1 MKLLVT
7 GGAGFIG
14 SHLVEYLTHK
24 GSEVIVFD
32 DLSSGNINNLRSII
46 STINIIENDI
56 RDTDSVML
64 AMKEVDVVFHLA
76 AQTTVS
82 GSLIDPFLTHE
93 TNNTGT
99 LNILWAALK
108 AGVSRV
114 VISSSCSI
122 YGDIHSPPLQESYL
136 PAPKSPYAASKLVA
150 EALADSFYYSYG
162 LETVCLRYFNVY
174 GERQSATSDYAAVI
188 PRFIDCYRQRQSP
201 IVYGDGQQS
210 RDFIHVSDV
219 VKANWLAASTS
230 SEILTQYRT
239 FNIGSGQNV
248 TITQLLDIISAEAG
262 YLLPPNFQSSRIGD
276 IRASRADITLARQNL
291 GFSPAVDL
299 KDGIKNLYNYESEDV

>member
-1 MKLLVT
+1 MKAIIT
-7 GGAGFIG
+7 GGCGFIG
-14 SHLVEYLTHK
+14 SHLVDFLLHK
-24 GSEVIVFD
+24 GVTPVIYD
-32 DLSSGNINNLRSII
+32 NLSTGNLKNLQNCQGQIEIITADLRDLDKLRQ
-46 STINIIENDI
+46 TIKCADW
-56 RDTDSVML
+56 
-64 AMKEVDVVFHLA
+64 VFHLA
-76 AQTTVS
+76 AQASVDE
-82 GSLIDPFLTHE
+82 SLVNPFLTHE
-93 TNNTGT
+93 INNTGT
-99 LNILWAALK
+99 LNILWTALK

-122 YGDIHSPPLQESYL
+122 YGDIHLPPLHESYL

-188 PRFIDCYRQRQSP
+188 PRFIDCYRKRQPP

-230 SEILTQYRT
+230 SDILTQCRI
-239 FNIGSGQNV
+239 FNIGSSQNV

-262 YLLPPNFQSSRIGD
+262 YFLSPNFQSSRIGD
-276 IRASRADITLARQNL
+276 IRASRADITLAKQLL
-291 GFSPAVDL
+291 GFSPAVNL
-299 KDGIKNLYNYESEDV
+299 KDGIKNLYDYEAI